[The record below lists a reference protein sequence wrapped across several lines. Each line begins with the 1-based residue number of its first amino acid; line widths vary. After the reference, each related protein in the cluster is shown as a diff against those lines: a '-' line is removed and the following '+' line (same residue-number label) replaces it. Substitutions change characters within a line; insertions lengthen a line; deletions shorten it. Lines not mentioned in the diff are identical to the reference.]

1 MPDCQHPRAG
11 SAWLVRSVSVRT
23 RDGTERLDQ
32 VYRRLLQDGP
42 PAATPQ
48 PQPRPEQPSPVITK

>member
-11 SAWLVRSVSVRT
+11 SAWIVRSVSVRT

-32 VYRRLLQDGP
+32 VYRRLLQDDR
-42 PAATPQ
+42 PAAAT